1 MTGNCHVRC
10 GAGEN
15 SEIISKNY
23 LSLFG
28 TIPNFDK
35 LIATMRSM
43 EISANVIIQNTAQLK
58 AMYEKTHE
66 VIMGNCDSFIF
77 LGGKEQSTLKMISEL
92 LGKETIDVV
101 SQNRSKGHRNNSTS
115 INNSIQGRELMTQD
129 ELSVMPID
137 RCVVMVRAFHPFY
150 CHKFDIEKH
159 CNYPYIED
167 SNKAFAYIVEE
178 KAKTLQMPEIVYNEE
193 DHYAEIETTET
204 EITSVHDILKN
215 GIKEADEIMADI
227 DIPEDDEN
235 WINETDSDSSDFAD
249 EYEEFSEFN
258 SISDFEDEP
267 VTSDDITS
275 FVLDNKSPDFDVNDD
290 IIYDSGL
297 FFED

>member
-23 LSLFG
+23 LSLLG

-77 LGGKEQSTLKMISEL
+77 LGGKEQSTLKMISEM
-92 LGKETIDVV
+92 LGKETIDIV

-115 INNSIQGRELMTQD
+115 INNAIQGRELMTQD

-159 CNYPYIED
+159 RNYPFIED
-167 SNKAFAYIVEE
+167 SNSAFAYIVEE
-178 KAKTLQMPEIVYNEE
+178 KAKTLQMPEKVYNEE
-193 DHYAEIETTET
+193 DHYAEAETTET
-204 EITSVHDILKN
+204 TNVQDILEN

-235 WINETDSDSSDFAD
+235 WISETGSDGSEFAD
-249 EYEEFSEFN
+249 EYEEFSEFT

-267 VTSDDITS
+267 VSSDDIAG
-275 FVLDNKSPDFDVNDD
+275 FILDNKSPDFDMNDD

>member
-15 SEIISKNY
+15 SEMISKNY
-23 LSLFG
+23 LSLLG
-28 TIPNFDK
+28 TIPSFDK

-101 SQNRSKGHRNNSTS
+101 SHNQSKGHRNNSTS
-115 INNSIQGRELMTQD
+115 INNAIQGRELMTQD

-137 RCVVMVRAFHPFY
+137 RCVVMVRAFYPFY

-159 CNYPYIED
+159 KNYPYIED
-167 SNKAFAYIVEE
+167 SNKAYAYIVED
-178 KAKTLQMPEIVYNEE
+178 KAKTIQMPEIEYNVA
-193 DHYAEIETTET
+193 DHYAEAENNDEAV
-204 EITSVHDILKN
+204 SDIVNVLN
-215 GIKEADEIMADI
+215 NDIKEADEIMADI
-227 DIPEDDEN
+227 DIPEDDEE
-235 WINETDSDSSDFAD
+235 WLNETDSSAFDD
-249 EYEEFSEFN
+249 EFEEFEEFN
-258 SISDFEDEP
+258 QISDFEDEP
-267 VTSDDITS
+267 ISANDIAS
-275 FVLDNKSPDFDVNDD
+275 FVLDDKSPDFDIDD
-290 IIYDSGL
+290 NIVYDNGL
-297 FFED
+297 FFEE